1 MNAFMKKNDINENK
15 LFYSHIS
22 FIFVKYIY
30 VNFFL
35 QVDDV
40 ELIERRG
47 YLTLRLSLPKEGG
60 KLLLRKTDG
69 IRKWY
74 LMLQV
79 RRER

>member
-1 MNAFMKKNDINENK
+1 M
-15 LFYSHIS
+15 
-22 FIFVKYIY
+22 Y
-30 VNFFL
+30 VFFL

-79 RRER
+79 SYVNNGKVVL

>member
-1 MNAFMKKNDINENK
+1 MTRLT
-15 LFYSHIS
+15 LFIQQ
-22 FIFVKYIY
+22 IEE
-30 VNFFL
+30 
-35 QVDDV
+35 V

-74 LMLQV
+74 LTLQV
-79 RRER
+79 RVFKAIKTHYQALCCQRFHD